1 MRIKTI
7 LEKKGFKHLLIKSIV
22 FVSLLALMQ
31 ILIQPLSAAT
41 PLPDVFKPFSLIYL
55 EDTILFVFAIFA
67 AYNWKKLLDIKKYK
81 LSISDLLFV
90 PVGAFFVAAY
100 YALKF
105 SLNTSQFWF
114 EHVAGFIALKYSLLA
129 LMVLSFFV
137 AAFGKKM
144 ISSQYRIYKRQ
155 IPYLLGAALGYWMI
169 SSFIEGMWHVFS
181 GTVAWLVYS
190 LLKISYP
197 AASLAPNAD
206 GPAIVAGGFG
216 ARIGSLC
223 SGIESMMLFSALFVI
238 IIAVDF
244 KKIDLKRAFIVF
256 FPALAG
262 VFLLNVVRIYLLFLV
277 GINVSR
283 DIAVGMFHTN
293 AGYILFCAYF
303 FGFLWF
309 VYPWMMCKKK
319 KKACN
324 GAKTK

>member
-1 MRIKTI
+1 MALKTI
-7 LEKKGFKHLLIKSIV
+7 FEKKGFKHLIIKSVI
-22 FVSLLALMQ
+22 FVGLLALMQ
-31 ILIQPLSAAT
+31 VLIQPLSAAT

-67 AYNWKKLLDIKKYK
+67 ACNWKKLIDIKKYK
-81 LSISDLLFV
+81 WRISDLLFV
-90 PVGAFFVAAY
+90 PLGAFFVAAY

-114 EHVAGFIALKYSLLA
+114 DHVWAFIALKYSFLA

-137 AAFGKKM
+137 AAFGKEM
-144 ISSQYRIYKRQ
+144 IIDQYRTYKKQ
-155 IPYLLGAALGYWMI
+155 IPYFAALGVGYWMI

-190 LLKISYP
+190 LLKLTYP
-197 AASLAPNAD
+197 GASLTPNAD

-262 VFLLNVVRIYLLFLV
+262 VFLLNVLRIWLLFLV
-277 GINVSR
+277 AINISR

-303 FGFLWF
+303 FMFLWF
-309 VYPWMMCKKK
+309 AYPWMIVKESKKK
-319 KKACN
+319 NK
-324 GAKTK
+324 